1 MSMLLNLVTSGWFS
15 DPNCIFCNIGWM
27 FCSKGKRG
35 LLHTVHKLAIEFY
48 FMGFHECCNLFGST
62 HKLMKQKF
70 KWAVNLD
77 INFMHFLTADQ
88 QKLGQVTGEKSV
100 DIFLLYHTLF
110 NVNESSNYFCSV
122 TLQAVQ
128 APESSE
134 KAGFVGSPPNLSVQK
149 CLLQTSW
156 VLPPLMNLPIG
167 SCHLCIN
174 SDHFFS

>member
-70 KWAVNLD
+70 KWAVNLG

-100 DIFLLYHTLF
+100 DIFLLLSYTFQCEWIFKLL
-110 NVNESSNYFCSV
+110 
-122 TLQAVQ
+122 LQCHSA
-128 APESSE
+128 
-134 KAGFVGSPPNLSVQK
+134 GSPSSRELREGWFCGLPSKPVSSKMSAANFLGLATSYELTNRLLS
-149 CLLQTSW
+149 S
-156 VLPPLMNLPIG
+156 MY
-167 SCHLCIN
+167 
-174 SDHFFS
+174 